1 MRAQRSVQ
9 HARPITDEGW
19 EDYQHG
25 KDNDFAISEAVDK
38 LLAEIVRTP
47 FSALTVLA
55 CRYHY

>member
-1 MRAQRSVQ
+1 
-9 HARPITDEGW
+9 
-19 EDYQHG
+19 
-25 KDNDFAISEAVDK
+25 VDK